1 MEGFTYTNIFETK
14 GIEYLIIIAFLIL
27 LIPFW
32 IILNRESAIA
42 KQMGKVWD
50 IITADI
56 LRIPQGLFFNKNHTW
71 AYLDKSGTAKVGID
85 DFLLQIVG
93 DVKINHLR
101 NPGEKIKKGDL
112 LTEIDQNG
120 KRLRIYSPI
129 SGEIKTSNTLIIE
142 DSQILNEDPY
152 EKGWIYNIK
161 PSNWVSETKS
171 CYLADAATSWI
182 NKELERFKDFL
193 AESMGK
199 HSPGPSM
206 VVLQEGGELRSNPL
220 SELETDIWKDF
231 QEEFL
236 N

>member
-1 MEGFTYTNIFETK
+1 MEGFTYTDIFETK

-32 IILNRESAIA
+32 IILN
-42 KQMGKVWD
+42 KQSVIVKKIHNVWD
-50 IITADI
+50 TLTTDI

-71 AYLDKSGTAKVGID
+71 AFLDKSGTAKVGLD

-93 DVKINHLR
+93 EVKVNHLLE
-101 NPGEKIKKGDL
+101 PGQMIKKGDL
-112 LTEIDQNG
+112 LTKIDQNG
-120 KRLRIYSPI
+120 KSLQIYSPI
-129 SGEIKTSNTLIIE
+129 SGEIMHSNSMIIE
-142 DSQILNEDPY
+142 DPQILNEDPY
-152 EKGWIYNIK
+152 EKGWIYSIK
-161 PSNWVSETKS
+161 PIDWVGETKS
-171 CYLADAATSWI
+171 CYLADKANIWV
-182 NKELERFKDFL
+182 NKELDRFKDFL

-199 HSPGPSM
+199 YSSDPSM
-206 VVLQEGGELRSNPL
+206 VVLQEGGELRRNPL